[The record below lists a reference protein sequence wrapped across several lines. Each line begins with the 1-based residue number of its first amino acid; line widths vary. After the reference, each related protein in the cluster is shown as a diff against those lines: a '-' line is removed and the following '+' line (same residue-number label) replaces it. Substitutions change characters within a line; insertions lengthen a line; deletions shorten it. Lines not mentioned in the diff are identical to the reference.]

1 MFKLNTLK
9 PINYSLKI
17 GSLFVI
23 LHFLYAM
30 ILSLPTLFRF
40 TDDSDSLIDSEG
52 PISNFIWDLS
62 YDLGFED
69 YLSGSFDDEL
79 ILFPLLLIISMFI
92 HFKSSN
98 KELKF
103 MDYLKVGWIFSTIM
117 FVYSL
122 FYLSFNY
129 NDGRFYYDGALSIFL
144 FLGILSSLLSVFFP
158 KGTIKEK
165 LGNLVKVV
173 LFVIVIYNIIKPF
186 IGGNDD
192 EEEVGFDTDG
202 DGKIDTTFVD
212 TDGDGIA
219 ETIAQDTDGDGI
231 IDTVS
236 SDTDGDGLIDTVV
249 ADTDGDGLTDTVI
262 KDIDV
267 DGDGNSDYRVTKRKG
282 KGLS

>member
-1 MFKLNTLK
+1 MFKLNTQK

-17 GSLFVI
+17 GLLFVI
-23 LHFLYAM
+23 LHYIYNRILFLP
-30 ILSLPTLFRF
+30 IPDLFYLF
-40 TDDSDSLIDSEG
+40 DLFG
-52 PISNFIWDLS
+52 SNTG
-62 YDLGFED
+62 LGFD
-69 YLSGSFDDEL
+69 IIL
-79 ILFPLLLIISMFI
+79 IPLLLIIFMFI
-92 HFKSSN
+92 HFKISN

-103 MDYLKVGWIFSTIM
+103 MDYLKVGWFFSALM
-117 FVYSL
+117 FIYFIVFFDFDLFNAYPFSGSL
-122 FYLSFNY
+122 DFDDL
-129 NDGRFYYDGALSIFL
+129 YYEAPYVIFL
-144 FLGILSSLLSVFFP
+144 YLGILSSLLSVFFP

-186 IGGNDD
+186 ISGNDD

>member
-1 MFKLNTLK
+1 MFKLNTQK

-17 GSLFVI
+17 GLLFVI
-23 LHFLYAM
+23 LHYIYNRILFLP
-30 ILSLPTLFRF
+30 IPDLFYLF
-40 TDDSDSLIDSEG
+40 DLFGSDSG
-52 PISNFIWDLS
+52 
-62 YDLGFED
+62 LGFD
-69 YLSGSFDDEL
+69 L
-79 ILFPLLLIISMFI
+79 ILIPLLLIIFMFI
-92 HFKSSN
+92 HFKISN

-103 MDYLKVGWIFSTIM
+103 MDYLKVGWFFSTLM
-117 FVYSL
+117 FIYYVVFYDFNLFSYGYPFSGSLDFDEL
-122 FYLSFNY
+122 FYEAPY
-129 NDGRFYYDGALSIFL
+129 VIFL
-144 FLGILSSLLSVFFP
+144 YLGILSSLLSVFFP

-173 LFVIVIYNIIKPF
+173 LFVILIYNFIKSF

-231 IDTVS
+231 IDKVS

-249 ADTDGDGLTDTVI
+249 ADTDGDGLSDTII

-267 DGDGNSDYRVTKRKG
+267 DGDGKSDFRVTKRKG
-282 KGLS
+282 KGLT

>member
-1 MFKLNTLK
+1 MFKLSTQK
-9 PINYSLKI
+9 PINYMIKI
-17 GSLFVI
+17 GSLYVLLLFLLGLI
-23 LHFLYAM
+23 LPEKAM
-30 ILSLPTLFRF
+30 IFFILIIPPILTLINYILFK
-40 TDDSDSLIDSEG
+40 IY
-52 PISNFIWDLS
+52 NKDLE
-62 YDLGFED
+62 FED
-69 YLSGSFDDEL
+69 YIKSGF
-79 ILFPLLLIISMFI
+79 
-92 HFKSSN
+92 
-98 KELKF
+98 
-103 MDYLKVGWIFSTIM
+103 IFSIIITLYSV
-117 FVYSL
+117 FFSVVYMGVDFEDFFDLSR
-122 FYLSFNY
+122 FPDREQHIPYL
-129 NDGRFYYDGALSIFL
+129 IFIVNII
-144 FLGILSSLLSVFFP
+144 FSSLLSVFFP

-282 KGLS
+282 KGIS